1 MSAPA
6 ANGDAASA
14 AASSSHSSS
23 SNNMGVPRAP
33 TYGNLLGATVLDDN
47 VRHLSDFFYQ
57 HALLGNDVEIEGKLG
72 LLFHKKKESR
82 IYLDGVKSLTMLV
95 ADEIPETSFAAEI
108 DANMFRHINEA
119 LLQRRYTDDAAWARA
134 NNAKPFWS
142 YRHLR
147 LTDKF
152 YAVNGEH
159 VRVTYDDAADG
170 RVVESIVK
178 EKLQHVEFWSGKSK
192 TIDFRVSASREKK
205 GHTRTQSEKAEIG
218 GWR

>member
-6 ANGDAASA
+6 ANGNAASA
-14 AASSSHSSS
+14 ASASTTSPSSSASA
-23 SNNMGVPRAP
+23 PCAP

-57 HALLGNDVEIEGKLG
+57 HALLGSDVEIEGKLG

-82 IYLDGVKSLTMLV
+82 IYLDGVKSLTCLV
-95 ADEIPETSFAAEI
+95 SDEIPETSFAAEI
-108 DANMFRHINEA
+108 DANMFRHINED
-119 LLQRRYTDDAAWARA
+119 LLQRRYLDDAAWARTH
-134 NNAKPFWS
+134 NAKPFWS

-152 YAVNGEH
+152 YSVNGEH
-159 VRVTYDDAADG
+159 VRVTYDDAAEG
-170 RVVESIVK
+170 RVVESIIK
-178 EKLQHVEFWSGKSK
+178 EKLQHVEFWSGKAK

-205 GHTRTQSEKAEIG
+205 GHSSGICKGSGTC
-218 GWR
+218 